1 MCCVA
6 RIASAQS
13 PSELRRLLDSVVP
26 AAMATERI
34 PGVVVSV
41 VSDGRLIVSRG
52 YGAADLETKRPMTD
66 STIVRIGSISKVM
79 TAVAVAHLADRG
91 RVQLDSG
98 VTAYLRDI
106 KLPSRYRRP
115 TTVRHLLTHSAA
127 LDEIRPGP
135 MAEGASSVQPVREY
149 LRSRL
154 VQYAPP
160 GTATAYSTYGMAL
173 AGVLVED
180 VSGLPFERYLVDSI
194 WRPLGMSRTSI
205 TIPDAMRSQTAS
217 PYDVEGDSVVRA
229 PWEWYHTTP
238 ASSVN
243 STAQDMARFMIA
255 QLTGRS
261 AVLSERMT
269 REMQREHVTMHPR
282 LPGYGLGWQQ
292 IQRGD
297 ERGVQHGGDVAGF
310 SSLVTLLPGR
320 KLGVFVAGH
329 REGSD
334 LRYTVTRA
342 VLDRVAPVRDSVT
355 RPVSMHASRDAAARA
370 VARYAGHYRANIV
383 CHSCENPRPVAE
395 IDVLANQDGTL
406 SAFNGKFV
414 EVSPRFFVREDG
426 SRRFG
431 FHEDSLG
438 RITHLTLGSWQVLE
452 RVPMTGTS
460 VDSAGIRR
468 AALDYVNGWY
478 EGDAARMERSLHSDL
493 AKRIW
498 RPDPERGGGRMEN
511 QTAMTL
517 VQGTRRGWGR
527 QTPEPLRRRDVE
539 ILEIFGNAA
548 SARARM
554 TDWIDLMHL
563 ARVNGEWKI
572 VNVLWEYAQAE
583 QGERSASSAEAAAPR
598 KPPQDPAL
606 RAEIQAVNDSMVAA
620 FNRGDMLAVARFYA
634 DDARIDGE
642 RGELVQGRA
651 AVDKYWASIRN
662 PKSWKL
668 DVIAVGG
675 HRDTPYQIGRSTLV
689 TAIGPP
695 LSSFSRS
702 GAETLAA
709 RSGWRWTT
717 IAIDRR
723 RRHAATTA
731 AADFRG
737 CTRIGNKQNVAVG
750 LSVFAS
756 LRGNP
761 RLPLSARYGSRNRGV
776 VPQHHLQLVPRKVP
790 GPLPWLLVLEI
801 RFEHIG
807 VTVEA
812 AEDLVPTLRELV
824 VDITKWF

>member
-1 MCCVA
+1 MIKLTAAILLCCVA
-6 RIASAQS
+6 RSAPAQNASDVRS
-13 PSELRRLLDSVVP
+13 LLDSVVP
-26 AAMATERI
+26 AAMAAEHI

-41 VSDGRLIVSRG
+41 VSGGRVLVSTG
-52 YGAADLETKRPMTD
+52 YGVADREAKRPMTD

-79 TAVAVAHLADRG
+79 TALAVTQLADHG

-98 VTAYLRDI
+98 VNVYLRDVR
-106 KLPSRYRRP
+106 LASRYRTP
-115 TTVRHLLTHSAA
+115 TTVRHLLTHTAA

-135 MAEGASSVQPVREY
+135 RADGAGSIQPLREY

-160 GTATAYSTYGMAL
+160 GRFTAYSTYGISL
-173 AGVLVED
+173 AGLLVED

-194 WRPLGMSRTSI
+194 WRPLGMRRTSI
-205 TIPDAMRSQTAS
+205 TVPEALRSQTAT
-217 PYDVEGDSVVRA
+217 PYDVEGDSAVRA

-255 QLTGRS
+255 QLAGRS
-261 AVLSERMT
+261 VVLSERMT
-269 REMQREHVTMHPR
+269 REMQREQITMHPM

-292 IQRGD
+292 IQRGSD

-334 LRYTVTRA
+334 LRFTVTRA
-342 VLDRVAPVRDSVT
+342 ILDRFAPVRDPVT
-355 RPVSMHASRDAAARA
+355 RPVSMHGSRDVAARA
-370 VARYAGHYRANIV
+370 VARYAGHYRANII
-383 CHSCENPRPVAE
+383 CHSCGNPRPVAE
-395 IDVLANQDGTL
+395 VDVLANQDGTL

-414 EVSPRFFVREDG
+414 EVGPRFFRSEDG

-438 RITHLTLGSWQVLE
+438 RITHLTFGSWQVME
-452 RVPMTGTS
+452 RVPMTGSSADS
-460 VDSAGIRR
+460 VGIRR
-468 AALDYVNGWY
+468 AVLDYVNGWY
-478 EGDAARMERSLHSDL
+478 EGDAARMERALHSDL

-527 QTPEPLRRRDVE
+527 QTPEPLRRREVE

-563 ARVNGEWKI
+563 ARVNGEWTI
-572 VNVLWEYAQAE
+572 VNVLWEYSQAE
-583 QGERSASSAEAAAPR
+583 GGERPVSATQATSPVSR
-598 KPPQDPAL
+598 VPPQDPAL

-620 FNRGDMLAVARFYA
+620 FNSGDMLAVARFYA

-642 RGELVQGRA
+642 RGVLVQGRA
-651 AVDKYWASIRN
+651 AVDTYWASIRN

-668 DVIAVGG
+668 DVIDVGG
-675 HRDTPYQIGRSTLV
+675 HRDSPYQIGRSTLV
-689 TAIGPP
+689 TSGPNGDRTSVVEFLAIW
-695 LSSFSRS
+695 RRD
-702 GAETLAA
+702 A
-709 RSGWRWTT
+709 RG
-717 IAIDRR
+717 
-723 RRHAATTA
+723 
-731 AADFRG
+731 
-737 CTRIGNKQNVAVG
+737 
-750 LSVFAS
+750 S
-756 LRGNP
+756 LRM
-761 RLPLSARYGSRNRGV
+761 
-776 VPQHHLQLVPRKVP
+776 
-790 GPLPWLLVLEI
+790 
-801 RFEHIG
+801 
-807 VTVEA
+807 
-812 AEDLVPTLRELV
+812 V
-824 VDITKWF
+824 VDYYRF